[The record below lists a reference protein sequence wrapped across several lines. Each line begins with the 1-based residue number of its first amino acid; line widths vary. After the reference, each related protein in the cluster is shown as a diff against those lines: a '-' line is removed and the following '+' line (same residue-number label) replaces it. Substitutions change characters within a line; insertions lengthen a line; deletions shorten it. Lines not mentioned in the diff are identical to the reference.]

1 MTLRRALAWAFALVS
16 IAALVAFAPAATAAQ
31 PRAYVQPGTYQIEFG
46 TSSFG
51 EVLTEPW
58 DAAPG
63 TPVVLLPRGE
73 GAQVWV
79 IARKG
84 HGYTIQSA
92 QTGHYLGVRVE
103 PGHHRL
109 AVVTPQPHTWTLDA
123 ASRAG
128 RVHIASGQ
136 FRLDRSP
143 LLIFPPRVDVQQ
155 ARDGIGQEWQLT
167 RIGG

>member
-1 MTLRRALAWAFALVS
+1 MTLRRALAWAFALMS

-31 PRAYVQPGTYQIEFG
+31 SRAHVQPGTYQIGLG

-51 EVLTEPW
+51 EVLTVPW

-63 TPVVLLPRGE
+63 EPVVLLPRGE

-79 IARKG
+79 IAPKG
-84 HGYTIQSA
+84 DGYTIQSA
-92 QTGHYLGVRVE
+92 QSGQYLGVQE
-103 PGHHRL
+103 EAGPHRL
-109 AVVTPQPHTWTLDA
+109 AVVTPQPYTWDLST
-123 ASRAG
+123 ASRSD

-136 FRLDRSP
+136 FRLDVSP
-143 LLIFPPRVDVQQ
+143 LLIFPPRVDVQW